1 MCHLILERTNRE
13 LVAVSRPRRSEVAFQ
28 KRSPAGLSRGIE
40 MTKPDTFLRPAK
52 VFLPAFAARITQLV
66 RTNAEVTLNN
76 VTGIDATMPMLIFD
90 GLSLEIL

>member
-1 MCHLILERTNRE
+1 
-13 LVAVSRPRRSEVAFQ
+13 
-28 KRSPAGLSRGIE
+28 